1 MASWRLLV
9 YKKSLFTKVTRASS
23 WKSSPAIFK
32 LGRQRYDQKGLFLFW
47 RHCWWHDLY
56 FVVVILLLFS
66 HYSWTG
72 HTTALQITLNGL
84 SCPNRLTER
93 SERVQ
98 KHWKDICTTISSDR
112 SNRSSSSSSSVE
124 LESSMR
130 FGGSIEPLKSS
141 MVRSIEPKSN
151 QIPT

>member
-1 MASWRLLV
+1 MHGQNMEVWNSVLKGLWTGTLSIFINDVRNTKENILELIKTYGIMAACI
-9 YKKSLFTKVTRASS
+9 KKSLFTKVTRASS

-32 LGRQRYDQKGLFLFW
+32 LARQRYDQKGLFLFW

-93 SERVQ
+93 SERV
-98 KHWKDICTTISSDR
+98 HR
-112 SNRSSSSSSSVE
+112 V
-124 LESSMR
+124 
-130 FGGSIEPLKSS
+130 
-141 MVRSIEPKSN
+141 
-151 QIPT
+151 